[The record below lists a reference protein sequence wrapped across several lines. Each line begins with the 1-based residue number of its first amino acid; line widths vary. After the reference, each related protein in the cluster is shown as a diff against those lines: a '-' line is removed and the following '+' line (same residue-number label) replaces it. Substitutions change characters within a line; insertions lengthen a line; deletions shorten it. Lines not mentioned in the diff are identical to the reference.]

1 MVLRPGEKTTLSMS
15 FKMPDMTMGGLHDF
29 RVHLQTNDPVSP
41 DTVLKVLSNW
51 VE

>member
-1 MVLRPGEKTTLSMS
+1 MVLNPGEKTMVSMS

-29 RVHLQTNDPVSP
+29 RVHLLTNDPVSP
-41 DTVLKVLSNW
+41 DKVLKVLSNW